1 MESYFLRIL
10 LLLLWIVT
18 KLWFLREKAM
28 LSCGEGSKA
37 GGEDKIDN
45 RASFLTPFV

>member
-1 MESYFLRIL
+1 
-10 LLLLWIVT
+10 
-18 KLWFLREKAM
+18 M

-45 RASFLTPFV
+45 RASFLTPFVWQI